1 MNATYR
7 KQFLESREHPEQFWM
22 KQAKAINWLKAPEI
36 GLETQ
41 ENGASRWF
49 PDGELNTAALCLDT
63 HIDNGR
69 GLETAIIYESP
80 VTESVRSY
88 SYIEVL
94 REVNAVAKG
103 MIDLGL
109 QKGDAA
115 IIYMPMIPEAVFA
128 MLACARLGVIHS
140 VVFGGFAPKELAV
153 RLEDARPKIIF
164 TADAG
169 IEIQKTI
176 HYKPMVDAG
185 IDLSAHKPEQVVVF
199 SRGLSNECRMSNLD
213 IKWDNFSKD
222 GFYIPPTPVASND
235 PLYILY
241 TSGTTGKPKGIVREN
256 GGHAVALKYSM
267 EHIYGVKPGE
277 TYWAASDIGWVVG
290 HSYIVYGPMIHG
302 ATTVLFEGK
311 PIKTPDASTFWRII
325 SEHKVVTMF
334 TAPTAIRAIRKE
346 DPNGDFIKQFDLSH
360 FRTQFLA
367 GERCDADTLEWTAE
381 KLGVPVIDHWWQTE
395 SGWPMLGQCL
405 GYGLDPVKPGSA
417 NFPIPGYDVQII
429 DDQGQPAAPGEEG
442 LVCVKLP
449 LPPGALADL
458 WQDTER
464 FERSY
469 LSPVPGYY
477 FSGDGGYR
485 DQQGYVFITGRV
497 DDVINVAGHRLS
509 TAEMEEI
516 IAGNPNV
523 AECACFGIEDEL
535 KGQVP
540 MAMVVLNHNS
550 CGIDELVPELKA
562 AIRSDIG
569 AIASIK
575 HIIEVARLPK
585 TRSGKILRKTLRAI
599 VDKEVYSIPSTIDDP
614 VILEEIEQKVRTH
627 INTKTKTV

>member
-1 MNATYR
+1 MNVTYR
-7 KQFLESREHPEQFWM
+7 KQFLESRDHPAAFWM
-22 KQAKAINWLKAPEI
+22 EQSKAINWLKEPKI
-36 GLETQ
+36 GLETKA
-41 ENGASRWF
+41 NGASRWF
-49 PDGELNTAALCLDT
+49 PDGELNTSALCLDT
-63 HIDNGR
+63 HIDSGR
-69 GLETAIIYESP
+69 GLESAIIYESP
-80 VTESVRSY
+80 VTDTVRSY
-88 SYIEVL
+88 TYIEVL
-94 REVNAVAKG
+94 REVNSIAKG
-103 MIDLGL
+103 MIDMGL

-153 RLEDARPKIIF
+153 RLEDAKPKIIF

-185 IDLSAHKPEQVVVF
+185 IDLSAHKPEKVVVF
-199 SRGLSNECRMSNLD
+199 DRGLSDQCEMRNLD
-213 IKWDNFSKD
+213 VKWDQFCKD
-222 GFYIPPTPVASND
+222 GFYIAPTPVASND

-241 TSGTTGKPKGIVREN
+241 TSGTTGNPKGIVREN

-277 TYWAASDIGWVVG
+277 VYWAASDIGWVVG
-290 HSYIVYGPMIHG
+290 HSYIVYGPMIQG

-346 DPNGDFIKQFDLSH
+346 DPNGDMIKQYDLSH

-395 SGWPMLGQCL
+395 SGWPMLGQCV
-405 GYGLDPVKPGSA
+405 GYGSDPVKPGSA
-417 NFPIPGYDVQII
+417 NFPIPGYNVQII
-429 DDQGQPAAPGEEG
+429 DEQGQPAAPGEEG

-485 DQQGYVFITGRV
+485 DEEGYVFITGRV

-509 TAEMEEI
+509 TAEMEEV
-516 IAGNPNV
+516 IAANENV
-523 AECACFGIEDEL
+523 AECACFGIHDEL

-562 AIRSDIG
+562 AIRADIG
-569 AIASIK
+569 AIAGIK
-575 HIIEVARLPK
+575 HIIEVPRLPK

-599 VDKEVYSIPSTIDDP
+599 VDGNEYQIPSTIDDP
-614 VILEEIEQKVRTH
+614 AILEEIEQKVKTQ
-627 INTKTKTV
+627 INTKTKTI

>member
-7 KQFLESREHPEQFWM
+7 KQFLESRDHPAEFWM
-22 KQAKAINWLKAPEI
+22 KQAKTINWLKAPKI
-36 GLETQ
+36 GLETR
-41 ENGASRWF
+41 ENGASQWF
-49 PDGELNTAALCLDT
+49 PDGELNTSALCLDT

-69 GLETAIIYESP
+69 GLEPAIIYESP
-80 VTESVRSY
+80 VTNTVRSY
-88 SYIEVL
+88 TYIEVL
-94 REVNAVAKG
+94 REVNAIAKG
-103 MIDLGL
+103 MINMGM

-140 VVFGGFAPKELAV
+140 VVFGGFAPKELAI
-153 RLEDARPKIIF
+153 RLEDAKPKIIF

-185 IDLSAHKPEQVVVF
+185 IDISAHKPEKVVVF
-199 SRGLSNECRMSNLD
+199 NRGLSDQCTMTNRD
-213 IKWDNFSKD
+213 VKWDNFSQD
-222 GFYIPPTPVASND
+222 GFYIEPTPVASND

-277 TYWAASDIGWVVG
+277 VYWAASDIGWVVG

-346 DPNGDFIKQFDLSH
+346 DPNCDMIKDFDLSH

-367 GERCDADTLEWTAE
+367 GERCDADTLEWAAE

-395 SGWPMLGQCL
+395 SGWPMLGQCV
-405 GYGLDPVKPGSA
+405 GYGSDPVKPGSA
-417 NFPIPGYDVQII
+417 NFPIPGYNVQII
-429 DDQGQPAAPGEEG
+429 DEQGHPAAPGEEG

-485 DQQGYVFITGRV
+485 DDEGYVFITGRV

-509 TAEMEEI
+509 TAEMEEV
-516 IAGNPNV
+516 IAANSNV
-523 AECACFGIEDEL
+523 AECACFGIHDEL

-550 CGIDELVPELKA
+550 CGMDELVPELKA
-562 AIRSDIG
+562 AIRADIG
-569 AIASIK
+569 AIAGIK

-599 VDKEVYSIPSTIDDP
+599 VDGYGYQTPSTIDDP
-614 VILEEIEQKVRTH
+614 AILDEIELRVKTL
-627 INTKTKTV
+627 INTKTKTI